1 MIDFIE
7 FIGKILIKVVFVDG
21 KIEDNGRGK
30 EEGKKWRE
38 RRKVRRMFI
47 ERL

>member
-1 MIDFIE
+1 MIDSIE
-7 FIGKILIKVVFVDG
+7 SIGKILIKVVLVDG

-38 RRKVRRMFI
+38 RRKARRMLI
-47 ERL
+47 EWP